1 MIQLGCRKWE
11 ELPAHQRE
19 ADLGLQ
25 ATAQVIGQLV
35 CSRGQWPGA
44 LQTVVAATEAAR
56 EIRLGGGYY
65 PTAQLGL
72 LLAWILSPWITR
84 KMFFSRCGSGGRERG
99 GRGRDPRRLGYLS
112 SGLVGCRSL
121 ARPGPASLGLHAPFL
136 SPGVCPLPASLPPSL
151 PGCAAGHS
159 GVVAREHSVAGTLC

>member
-1 MIQLGCRKWE
+1 MEFCKPAAAWTAKEKIHSLLLSQTRRFRSRRTLKPSPPSAQLELLIQQGCRKWE

-25 ATAQVIGQLV
+25 ATAQAIGQLV
-35 CSRGQWPGA
+35 CNRDQWPGA

-56 EIRLGGGYY
+56 EIRLGGGSY

-84 KMFFSRCGSGGRERG
+84 KMCFSRCGSGGRETG
-99 GRGRDPRRLGYLS
+99 GRGRDLRLQA
-112 SGLVGCRSL
+112 SGGW
-121 ARPGPASLGLHAPFL
+121 
-136 SPGVCPLPASLPPSL
+136 
-151 PGCAAGHS
+151 
-159 GVVAREHSVAGTLC
+159 GTWVRA